1 MPKLTHLTASG
12 EAKMVDVT
20 EKEATHR
27 TAVAEAR
34 IMMQPK
40 TLDLVISGNLPK
52 GDVFSTARIAGIQA
66 CKRTSELIPLCHPLP
81 VTNVEI
87 SFTRLDSKC
96 LQVRA
101 SCQVRAQTGVE
112 MEALTAVSV
121 ASLTIYDMVKAV
133 EKGVTI
139 ENITLISK
147 QGGKSG
153 DWQR

>member
-1 MPKLTHLTASG
+1 MTKLTHLTTSG
-12 EAKMVDVT
+12 EAKMVDIS
-20 EKEATHR
+20 EKAVTHR
-27 TAVAEAR
+27 MAEAEAQI
-34 IMMQPK
+34 IMRPE
-40 TLDLVISGNLPK
+40 TLDLVMCNDLPK

-81 VTNVEI
+81 LTNVEI
-87 SFTRLDSKC
+87 SFTRLRSNC
-96 LQVRA
+96 LQVRS

-121 ASLTIYDMVKAV
+121 ASLTIYDMVKGI

-139 ENITLISK
+139 ENIVLISK
-147 QGGKSG
+147 RGGKSG

>member
-1 MPKLTHLTASG
+1 MSKLSHLTDSG
-12 EAKMVDVT
+12 EAKMVDIT
-20 EKEATHR
+20 EKQTTHR
-27 TAVAEAR
+27 TAEAEAR
-34 IMMQPK
+34 IIMQPG
-40 TLDLVISGNLPK
+40 TLDLVMSDNLPK
-52 GDVFSTARIAGIQA
+52 GEVFSTARIAGIQA

-81 VTNVEI
+81 LTKVEI
-87 SFTRLDSKC
+87 SFTRLDSSC

-139 ENITLISK
+139 ENIALISK
-147 QGGKSG
+147 RGGKSG

>member
-1 MPKLTHLTASG
+1 
-12 EAKMVDVT
+12 MVDIT

-27 TAVAEAR
+27 TAEAEAR
-34 IMMQPK
+34 IVMKPE
-40 TLDLVISGNLPK
+40 TLDLMMSGNLPK
-52 GDVFSTARIAGIQA
+52 GEVFSTARIAGVQA

-81 VTNVEI
+81 LTNVEI
-87 SFTRLDSKC
+87 SFTRLDSSC

-101 SCQVRAQTGVE
+101 SCHVRAQTGVE

-121 ASLTIYDMVKAV
+121 ASLTIYDMVKAI

-139 ENITLISK
+139 ENIALISK

>member
-1 MPKLTHLTASG
+1 
-12 EAKMVDVT
+12 MVDIT
-20 EKEATHR
+20 EKQTTHR
-27 TAVAEAR
+27 TAEAEAR
-34 IMMQPK
+34 IIMQPG
-40 TLDLVISGNLPK
+40 TLDLVMSDNLPK
-52 GDVFSTARIAGIQA
+52 GEVFSTARIAGIQA

-81 VTNVEI
+81 LTKVEI
-87 SFTRLDSKC
+87 SFTRLDSSC

-139 ENITLISK
+139 ENIALISK
-147 QGGKSG
+147 RGGKSG

>member
-1 MPKLTHLTASG
+1 MSKLTHLTASG
-12 EAKMVDVT
+12 EARMVDIS
-20 EKEATHR
+20 EKEVTVR
-27 TAVAEAR
+27 TAEAEAR
-34 IMMQPK
+34 IIMRPE
-40 TLDLVISGNLPK
+40 TLDLVMSGTLPK
-52 GDVFSTARIAGIQA
+52 GEVFSTARIAGIQA

-81 VTNVEI
+81 LTNVEI
-87 SFTRLDSKC
+87 SFTRLQSDC

-133 EKGVTI
+133 EKSVTI
-139 ENITLISK
+139 ENIALISK

>member
-1 MPKLTHLTASG
+1 
-12 EAKMVDVT
+12 MVDIS
-20 EKEATHR
+20 EKEVTLR
-27 TAVAEAR
+27 TAEAEAR
-34 IMMQPK
+34 IIMRPE
-40 TLDLVISGNLPK
+40 TLDLVMSGTLPK
-52 GDVFSTARIAGIQA
+52 GEVFSTARIAGIQA

-81 VTNVEI
+81 LTNVEI
-87 SFTRLDSKC
+87 SFTRLHSDC

-133 EKGVTI
+133 EKSVTI
-139 ENITLISK
+139 ENIALISK
-147 QGGKSG
+147 HGGKSG

>member
-1 MPKLTHLTASG
+1 MSKLTHVTASG
-12 EAKMVDVT
+12 EAKMVDIS

-27 TAVAEAR
+27 TAEAEAR
-34 IMMQPK
+34 IIMQPE
-40 TLDLVISGNLPK
+40 TLDLVMSGNLPK
-52 GDVFSTARIAGIQA
+52 GEVFSTARIAGIQA

-81 VTNVEI
+81 LANVEI
-87 SFTRLDSKC
+87 SFRRLHSNC
-96 LQVRA
+96 LQIRA

-133 EKGVTI
+133 EKGVII
-139 ENITLISK
+139 ENIALISK

>member
-1 MPKLTHLTASG
+1 
-12 EAKMVDVT
+12 MVDIS
-20 EKEATHR
+20 EKEVTLR
-27 TAVAEAR
+27 TAEAEAR
-34 IMMQPK
+34 IIMRPE
-40 TLDLVISGNLPK
+40 TLDLVMSGTLPK
-52 GDVFSTARIAGIQA
+52 GEVFSTARIAGIQA

-81 VTNVEI
+81 LTNVEI
-87 SFTRLDSKC
+87 SFTRLHSDC

-133 EKGVTI
+133 EKSVTI
-139 ENITLISK
+139 ENIALISK

>member
-1 MPKLTHLTASG
+1 
-12 EAKMVDVT
+12 MVDIS
-20 EKEATHR
+20 EKEVTLR
-27 TAVAEAR
+27 TAEAEAR
-34 IMMQPK
+34 IIMRPE
-40 TLDLVISGNLPK
+40 TLDLVMSGNLPK

-66 CKRTSELIPLCHPLP
+66 CKRTSELIPLCHPIPL
-81 VTNVEI
+81 TNVEI
-87 SFTRLDSKC
+87 IFTRLHSNC

-139 ENITLISK
+139 ENIALISK

>member
-1 MPKLTHLTASG
+1 MAKLTHLTASG
-12 EAKMVDVT
+12 EAKMVDIT

-27 TAVAEAR
+27 TAEAEAR
-34 IMMQPK
+34 IIMQSE
-40 TLDLVISGNLPK
+40 TLDLVMSGSLSK
-52 GDVFSTARIAGIQA
+52 GEVFSTARIAGIQA
-66 CKRTSELIPLCHPLP
+66 SKRTSELIPLCHPLAL
-81 VTNVEI
+81 TNVEI
-87 SFTRLDSKC
+87 SFTRLHSKC

-133 EKGVTI
+133 EKGVII
-139 ENITLISK
+139 ENIALISK
-147 QGGKSG
+147 HGGKSG